1 MLEIRGYGDIKKKIA
16 NVDVRIFG
24 YKHTVLGVS
33 STILFSSLNQPG
45 LDDIKV
51 VLVFCVLDSVYM
63 FCLFC
68 CSKLCRLS
76 DLLKQCKI
84 WCA

>member
-1 MLEIRGYGDIKKKIA
+1 MLGITGYGDIKKKIA

-51 VLVFCVLDSVYM
+51 VLVFLCARFSLYVLFV
-63 FCLFC
+63 
-68 CSKLCRLS
+68 
-76 DLLKQCKI
+76 LL
-84 WCA
+84 